1 MRHQHRGRIARK
13 SATALAA
20 MTVIVLGTP
29 AIALASTIGSGSGQ
43 AGPPGPPG
51 QVAIACPGPHGKPV
65 RFKVHPVQFKLHAK
79 IARLPRNA
87 RIRVFCRLG
96 PGCPPA
102 PLRFDMA
109 SGSSTMTEVSG
120 PVLAPPEQFAYDGQI
135 YTIMSVN
142 PGAGSFTVFRDNF
155 LFVNNGP
162 AITGAT
168 GFLMPNGKALNLPRT
183 CHLSP
188 G

>member
-1 MRHQHRGRIARK
+1 MRQQHRGRLARK
-13 SATALAA
+13 SASALAA

-29 AIALASTIGSGSGQ
+29 AIALAGTIGSGSGQ
-43 AGPPGPPG
+43 PSSGPPG
-51 QVAIACPGPHGKPV
+51 QVALACPRLHGKPV
-65 RFKVHPVQFKLHAK
+65 RVKVHPVQFKLHAK
-79 IARLPRNA
+79 IARLPRNV

-142 PGAGSFTVFRDNF
+142 PGAGTTQTALVWVYSCTASMPFSRPSPLWPN
-155 LFVNNGP
+155 P
-162 AITGAT
+162 
-168 GFLMPNGKALNLPRT
+168 PNGTSGPTTR
-183 CHLSP
+183 
-188 G
+188 

>member
-1 MRHQHRGRIARK
+1 MRQQHRGRIARK

-79 IARLPRNA
+79 ITRLPRNV

>member
-1 MRHQHRGRIARK
+1 MK
-13 SATALAA
+13 CVSALAA

-51 QVAIACPGPHGKPV
+51 QVAIACPGPYGKPV

-142 PGAGSFTVFRDNF
+142 PGADSFTVFLNGIM
-155 LFVNNGP
+155 LFTNHGAAIANG
-162 AITGAT
+162 T
-168 GFLMPNGKALNLPRT
+168 GFMPCGR
-183 CHLSP
+183 
-188 G
+188 